1 MKTAPS
7 NPVLPPVIALA
18 PARRACESSG
28 MNRARHLACAC
39 SLALLLGAFTA
50 PAQSSRTNNPAPSA
64 PAKSSAKQST
74 SKQSP
79 APAPLTGTFDDFKT
93 IPDRNIFNT
102 RRYAGRTA
110 SDTPTPP
117 RRERVIE
124 SFSLLGTLEYE
135 KGRVAF
141 FEGTSS
147 SMKKSAKVD
156 ETIGDCKITAIES
169 SAVTLE
175 ANGKP
180 VQLKVGYML
189 RREDQGEWQ
198 AREAERPYESGY
210 SSGYSS
216 GSSFSSPFG
225 GSSFNSR
232 SSGSSFNSRDSRS
245 SSSNSRDS
253 RSSSSSSFFNSRDP
267 RSSSPFGNESP
278 ADSAQRRIREQDR
291 NGDGKISRDEADSRL
306 RPNFDLMDRNR
317 DNIVDADEYTAY
329 YAQRSGGGSSTPST
343 SGGSFNSG
351 SSFNQGPS
359 SFNSGG
365 SFNNSGSPG
374 SFSSGS
380 SGSSGNTS
388 SSGGSSSGSTSS
400 GGGESD
406 LLRRLMEQRA
416 RENR

>member
-1 MKTAPS
+1 MKP
-7 NPVLPPVIALA
+7 
-18 PARRACESSG
+18 
-28 MNRARHLACAC
+28 ARHLALAC
-39 SLALLLGAFTA
+39 SAALFLGAFTA
-50 PAQSSRTNNPAPSA
+50 PAQSSRTNNPAPPA
-64 PAKSSAKQST
+64 PAKSSAKQSA

-79 APAPLTGTFDDFKT
+79 APAPLTGTFDDFKA

-102 RRYAGRTA
+102 RRYAGRTQT
-110 SDTPTPP
+110 DTPQPQ

-210 SSGYSS
+210 SPSYSS

-253 RSSSSSSFFNSRDP
+253 RSSSGFSS
-267 RSSSPFGNESP
+267 RSSSPFGNENP

-291 NGDGKISRDEADSRL
+291 NGDGKVSRDEADSRL
-306 RPNFDLMDRNR
+306 RQNFDLMDRNR

-329 YAQRSGGGSSTPST
+329 YAQRSGGSPSSPFT
-343 SGGSFNSG
+343 SG
-351 SSFNQGPS
+351 SSFNPGSSLNQGPS

-374 SFSSGS
+374 SFGSGS

-388 SSGGSSSGSTSS
+388 SSGGSSSGSTGS